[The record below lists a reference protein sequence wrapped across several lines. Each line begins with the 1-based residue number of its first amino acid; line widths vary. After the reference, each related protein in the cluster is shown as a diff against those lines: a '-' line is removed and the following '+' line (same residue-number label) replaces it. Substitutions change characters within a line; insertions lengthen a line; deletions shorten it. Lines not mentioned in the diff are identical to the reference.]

1 MAFCQ
6 HCMNKSQ
13 NINPI
18 FYYHNKMKKLK
29 QLLLTATLL
38 ASSSFAYADHDMYI
52 TDIIVTDNSIQVTP
66 VITPDDYKL
75 IQIEYYLDGTSEYR
89 YDMQPFTFTGLERN
103 TTYDI
108 WVCFDIDGEY
118 FEYSQYIT
126 TSGANPKLNVTVT
139 NVKENQIALS
149 YYVTDKPA
157 NRNVNWYK
165 FYVDNKYESVQG
177 WQSSSNTIDYEG
189 IEQRPFTPLQPGKTY
204 TIRADALEREDDTT
218 PICSW
223 TQEITTAE
231 GMYTVYYD
239 NSESQWNYLMMYA
252 WLDTSHFNCAW
263 PGTRDEKYFRQ
274 ESEGSNLYVGKISK
288 EYPYVIFNNHYY
300 ITPDEH
306 YEQTADLVGEHCKTY
321 NKNSGKN
328 LVWVPGGYN
337 SWNTSIDKATDVI
350 KDNIAT
356 IIVPNYNGE
365 EFKVKVNDTWYGS
378 NGSHPT
384 LNEWFDKVS
393 SYEGAYNFKLDGVTG
408 DLKFTVSFSDG
419 HFLVEK
425 LDPTVTNIEWVGLT
439 KDEEGN
445 PELNLYKDKSKAP
458 VMAYACNSAGDR
470 LPYDVT
476 FEISDYDEPNDIGSL
491 FTNTDKVVDARGLVI
506 PEGSEGNKYEY
517 LLSAV
522 VNYPTTLS
530 LSKQHR
536 AGMAISNKD
545 IKINFNN
552 QNTPTAIK
560 TISIDDASDSANG
573 SDSAASADGPIRW
586 YNLSGLEIPAPTAG
600 SVCIKV
606 QGTKAQKVLI
616 R

>member
-1 MAFCQ
+1 
-6 HCMNKSQ
+6 
-13 NINPI
+13 
-18 FYYHNKMKKLK
+18 MKNLK
-29 QLLLTATLL
+29 LLLLSATLL

-52 TDIIVTDNSIQVTP
+52 TDIIVTPTTIQVTP

-75 IQIEYYLDGTSEYR
+75 NYIEYYLDGTSEYR

-103 TTYDI
+103 TNYEI
-108 WVCFDIDGEY
+108 WVCFDIEGES
-118 FEYSQYIT
+118 FEYSQVIT

-149 YYVTDKPA
+149 YYVSDKPA
-157 NRNVNWYK
+157 DKDVNWYQ
-165 FYVDNKYESVQG
+165 FYVDDVKEALEG
-177 WQSSSNTIDYEG
+177 WQSSSTTIDYED
-189 IEQRPFTPLQPGKTY
+189 INTNPKRPLQPGKTY
-204 TIRADALEREDDTT
+204 TIRAEALERKEDET

-223 TQEITTAE
+223 TQDITTAE
-231 GMYTVYYD
+231 GTYTVFYD
-239 NSESQWNYLMMYA
+239 NSESQWNDLMMYA
-252 WLDTSHFNCAW
+252 WLDDSHFNCAW
-263 PGTRDEKYFRQ
+263 PGTRDEEYFRQ
-274 ESEGSNLYVGKISK
+274 ESEGSNLYVGKVSK

-300 ITPDEH
+300 VSTDEH
-306 YEQTADLVGEHCKTY
+306 YEQTANLVGEHCKTY
-321 NKNSGKN
+321 NKNSGRN

-337 SWNTSIDKATDVI
+337 GWKTTFDYATDEI

-384 LNEWFDKVS
+384 LGQWFSLVS
-393 SYEGAYNFKLDGVTG
+393 SYSGAYNFKLDGVTG

-419 HFLVEK
+419 HFLVEE

-439 KDEEGN
+439 KDTEGN
-445 PELNLYKDKSKAP
+445 DVLNLYTDRTKAP
-458 VMAYACNSAGDR
+458 VMAYACNAAGDR

-476 FEISDYDEPNDIGSL
+476 FEVYEEEPNGIGSL
-491 FTNTDKVVDARGLVI
+491 FVNTDKLVDARGLVI
-506 PEGSEGNKYEY
+506 PEGAEGNKYEY
-517 LLSAV
+517 TLSAV

-530 LSKQHR
+530 LPKQHR
-536 AGMAISNKD
+536 AGMAIDKKD
-545 IKINFNN
+545 VKVKFNN
-552 QNTPTAIK
+552 HNIPTAIE
-560 TISIDDASDSANG
+560 TISIDDSSDNS
-573 SDSAASADGPIRW
+573 SASASEGNGPVRW

-606 QGTKAQKVLI
+606 QGTKAEKVFV